1 MDIVEIMTV
10 MLNIA
15 VENGCICHKK
25 YIYFVTN
32 MDNKC
37 SDKDLL
43 EKAIRAIPKGT
54 VFSSRDLRVSIAD
67 DSLRQ
72 NLKRLVDGGAIRRVR
87 RGFFERPQY
96 SKFLHEKLDTDTL
109 KMAEGIARNNNWTI
123 APTGNT
129 ALNILGLSTQVP
141 ARWTFVSDGPY
152 KKYDIGGKSLEFKHR
167 ANRDISGH
175 SSKTNLVIQALKSLP
190 AEQLTDDVVEKIS
203 GLLTDAEKRALL
215 KESVLASR
223 RILKSIYKICGADH
237 V

>member
-1 MDIVEIMTV
+1 ME
-10 MLNIA
+10 MLDNA
-15 VENGCICHKK
+15 VENGCFCHKK
-25 YIYFVTN
+25 YIYFVTD
-32 MDNKC
+32 MVDKL
-37 SDKDLL
+37 SDRDLL

-54 VFSSRDLRVSIAD
+54 VFSSRDLRIAIAD

-72 NLKRLVDGGAIRRVR
+72 NLKRLVDVGAIRRVR

-96 SKFLHEKLDTDTL
+96 SKFLHEELDTDTL
-109 KMAEGIARNNNWTI
+109 KMAESIARNNNWTI

-152 KKYDIGGKSLEFKHR
+152 KKYDVGGKSLEFKHR

-175 SSKTNLVIQALKSLP
+175 SPKTNLVIQALKSLP
-190 AEQLTDDVVEKIS
+190 AEQLTDDVVEKIGRS
-203 GLLTDAEKRALL
+203 LTEAEKRALL
-215 KESVLASR
+215 RESALTCR
-223 RILKSIYKICGADH
+223 RILKSIHKICGVEH

>member
-1 MDIVEIMTV
+1 MNVLANV
-10 MLNIA
+10 S
-15 VENGCICHKK
+15 ENSCFCHKK

-32 MDNKC
+32 MNDRI

-54 VFSSRDLRVSIAD
+54 VFSSRDLKVTIAD

-72 NLKRLVDGGAIRRVR
+72 NLKRLVDCGAIRRVR

-96 SKFLHEKLDTDTL
+96 SKLLQEELDTDTL
-109 KMAEGIARNNNWTI
+109 KMAECIARNNNWTI

-152 KKYDIGGKSLEFKHR
+152 KKYDVGGKSLEFMHR

-175 SSKTNLVIQALKSLP
+175 SPKTNLVIQALKSLP
-190 AEQLTDDVVEKIS
+190 AEQLTDDVIEKIS
-203 GLLTDAEKRALL
+203 RLLTEAEKKTLL
-215 KESVLASR
+215 KESALTSR
-223 RILKSIYKICGADH
+223 RILKSIYKICGAEH